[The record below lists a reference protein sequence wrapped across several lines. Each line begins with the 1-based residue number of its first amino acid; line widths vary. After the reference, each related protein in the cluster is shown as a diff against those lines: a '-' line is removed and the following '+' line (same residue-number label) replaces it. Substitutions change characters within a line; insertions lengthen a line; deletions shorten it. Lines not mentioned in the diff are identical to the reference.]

1 MDCLNLTQD
10 LTSRFAQQNFEKLK
24 VIERKIDKVIGN
36 AQKLKKLKKS
46 SKEEEKL
53 LKSMLN
59 AYLAFKHC
67 L

>member
-36 AQKLKKLKKS
+36 AQNLKKS
-46 SKEEEKL
+46 SKKEEKL

>member
-24 VIERKIDKVIGN
+24 VIERKINKVIGN
-36 AQKLKKLKKS
+36 AQKLKKS